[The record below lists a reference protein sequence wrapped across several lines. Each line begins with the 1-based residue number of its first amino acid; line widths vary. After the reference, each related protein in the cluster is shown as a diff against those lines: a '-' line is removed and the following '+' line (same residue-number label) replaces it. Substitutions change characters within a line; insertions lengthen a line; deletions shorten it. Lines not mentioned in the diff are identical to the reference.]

1 MRTTKILALLT
12 LFLLLLSAGCDI
24 NNSTR
29 ITSTINSIVDA
40 TQSKTTEK
48 QSVTNSRMRV
58 HFLDVGQGDCELIQ
72 LPSGKNLL
80 IDASTREQAGTVIA
94 YLHSLGIN
102 RLDIVI
108 ATHPHEDHI
117 GGLDNVIN
125 TFEIGQVIMPKK
137 AANTQTYK
145 DLITAIAAKGLKI
158 TVAKAGLKL
167 DLGQGVDAEL
177 VAPISTS
184 YDEVNNY
191 SAVVRLVYGKNSFLF
206 TGDAQTESEKQM
218 LSSGYTLSAD
228 VLKVGHHGSYTSTS
242 AAFLA
247 KVKPTYAVISCG
259 KGNDYGHPHQET
271 LKKLANAGI
280 KLYRTDINGTII
292 VESDGT
298 NITFVTK

>member
-1 MRTTKILALLT
+1 MRTTKILVLLAL
-12 LFLLLLSAGCDI
+12 FVVWFAAGCNI
-24 NNSTR
+24 NNSTK
-29 ITSTINSIVDA
+29 ITNSIVDEK
-40 TQSKTTEK
+40 QPQTTEK
-48 QSVTNSRMRV
+48 QTVTNSHLQV

-94 YLHSLGIN
+94 YLNKLGIKK
-102 RLDIVI
+102 LDIVI

-125 TFEIGQVIMPKK
+125 TFQIGQVIMPKK
-137 AANTQTYK
+137 EANTQTYK
-145 DLITAIAAKGLKI
+145 DLITAVAGKGMKI

-177 VAPISTS
+177 VAPNSTS
-184 YDEVNNY
+184 YEDVNDY

-218 LSSGYTLSAD
+218 ISSGYMLGAD
-228 VLKVGHHGSYTSTS
+228 VLKVGHHGSHTSTS

-271 LKKLANAGI
+271 LKKLANSGI
-280 KLYRTDINGTII
+280 KLFRTDINGTII
-292 VESDGT
+292 AESDGT
-298 NITFVTK
+298 SINFSTSR